1 MPTVKLRLEPLL
13 PWQQQVVQEARRFNV
28 LSIGRRAG
36 KTFFAQ
42 DRCAQRDVLRLPVA
56 WFSPSY
62 KYMVEVWRETAARFA
77 PIIARQNI
85 SERRME
91 FVTGGV
97 LEFWTLE
104 NPRAGMGRKYRR
116 VIIDEAAF
124 VPNLLDIWNYS
135 IRPTLADYAG
145 DAFIVSTPK
154 GRNGFWQMWQRGQD
168 DGEPD
173 WMSWRMA
180 SEVNPLI
187 PASELAAM
195 RRQLPER
202 VAQQELDAMFL
213 EDAGGVFRNV
223 MAAATATEQTAAVPG
238 HQYVVGV
245 DWAQSNDFTVLAV
258 FDVTEGALVCL
269 ERFNQIDYELQ
280 KGRLIG
286 LVNRFRPMQVIAE
299 TNSMGRPIID
309 SLSGHNIPIMPFT
322 TTNATKA
329 AAIQAL
335 QLAFETGAIRIIPDA
350 VLIGEL
356 QAYEMDRT
364 ATGLVRYGAPD
375 GMHDDTVMATALG
388 WQGVAT
394 GDMQV
399 WLI

>member
-1 MPTVKLRLEPLL
+1 L
-13 PWQQQVVQEARRFNV
+13 PWQQQVSREAKRFNV

-42 DRCAQRDVLRLPVA
+42 DRLAQREVLTMPAA

-62 KYMVEVWRETAARFA
+62 KYMTEVWRETALRFA

-91 FVTGGV
+91 FITGGV

-104 NPRAGMGRKYRR
+104 NQRAGMGRKYRR

-124 VPNLLDIWNYS
+124 VPTLLDIWNYS

-145 DAFIVSTPK
+145 DAYIVSTPK
-154 GRNGFWQMWQRGQD
+154 GQNGFWRLWQLGQD
-168 DGEPD
+168 EHEPE
-173 WMSWRMA
+173 WASWQMP

-187 PASELAAM
+187 PRDELAAM

-213 EDAGGVFRNV
+213 EDAGGVFRRV
-223 MAAATATEQTAAVPG
+223 TDAATATEQTDALPG
-238 HQYVVGV
+238 HEYVVGV
-245 DWAQSNDFTVLAV
+245 DWAQSSDFTVFAV
-258 FDVTEGALVCL
+258 FDVTERALVCI

-280 KGRLIG
+280 KGRLLG
-286 LVNRFRPMQVIAE
+286 LIRRFRPVQVIAE

-309 SLSGHNIPIMPFT
+309 SLVSQNVPIAPFT

-335 QLAFETGAIRIIPDA
+335 QLAFETGDIRIIPDA
-350 VLIGEL
+350 VLIAEL
-356 QAYEMDRT
+356 QAYESERT
-364 ATGLVRYGAPD
+364 ATGLMKYGAPE
-375 GMHDDTVMATALG
+375 GMHDDTVMAAAIG
-388 WQGVAT
+388 WQGLAT
-394 GDMQV
+394 ADMAV
-399 WLI
+399 WFV